1 MDNVGDW
8 IYIVF
13 LIIAAVSGLF
23 GSKNKKKRP
32 TQVLGQPGHD
42 TYQEENTSSEKGFWE
57 MREDVKN
64 VAPKRTSPSKT
75 THKKIKKKKEG
86 KSPNAFLSA
95 EKEIYQPNAGVAHS
109 TPNFPIEEEHSVL
122 EDVEFNNAEELRK
135 AVIYSEILN
144 RKY

>member
-13 LIIAAVSGLF
+13 LIVAAISGLF
-23 GSKNKKKRP
+23 SSKNKKKRP

-42 TYQEENTSSEKGFWE
+42 TYPEENTSSGKGFWE
-57 MREDVKN
+57 ILEEATTPQKPEAST
-64 VAPKRTSPSKT
+64 API
-75 THKKIKKKKEG
+75 HKKKK
-86 KSPNAFLSA
+86 KTPASKPFLST
-95 EKEIYQPNAGVAHS
+95 EQEIQKLKVSSSQPM
-109 TPNFPIEEEHSVL
+109 NFPIEEEHSML
-122 EDVEFNNAEELRK
+122 EDIEFNNAEELRK

>member
-13 LIIAAVSGLF
+13 LIVAAISGLF
-23 GSKNKKKRP
+23 SSKNKKKRP

-42 TYQEENTSSEKGFWE
+42 SYPEENTSSGKGFWE
-57 MREDVKN
+57 ILEEATIPQKPE
-64 VAPKRTSPSKT
+64 APTAPI
-75 THKKIKKKKEG
+75 HKKKKKTPAPKPSFSTGQEIP
-86 KSPNAFLSA
+86 KSKISSS
-95 EKEIYQPNAGVAHS
+95 QPM
-109 TPNFPIEEEHSVL
+109 NFPAEEEHSML
-122 EDVEFNNAEELRK
+122 EDIEFNNAEELRK

>member
-13 LIIAAVSGLF
+13 LIVAAISGLF
-23 GSKNKKKRP
+23 SSKTKKKRP

-42 TYQEENTSSEKGFWE
+42 TYPEENTSSGKGFWE
-57 MREDVKN
+57 ILEEATTPQKPE
-64 VAPKRTSPSKT
+64 APTAPI
-75 THKKIKKKKEG
+75 HKKKK
-86 KSPNAFLSA
+86 KTPASKPFLST
-95 EKEIYQPNAGVAHS
+95 EQEIQKSKVSSSQPM
-109 TPNFPIEEEHSVL
+109 NFPIEEEHSML
-122 EDVEFNNAEELRK
+122 EDIEFNNAEELRK

>member
-13 LIIAAVSGLF
+13 LIVVAISGLF
-23 GSKNKKKRP
+23 SSKNKKKRP

-42 TYQEENTSSEKGFWE
+42 SYPEENTSSGKGFWE
-57 MREDVKN
+57 ILEEATTPQKPE
-64 VAPKRTSPSKT
+64 APTAPI
-75 THKKIKKKKEG
+75 HKKKK
-86 KSPNAFLSA
+86 KTPASKPFLST
-95 EKEIYQPNAGVAHS
+95 EQEIQKSKVSSSQPM
-109 TPNFPIEEEHSVL
+109 NFPAEEEHSML
-122 EDVEFNNAEELRK
+122 EDIEFNNAEELRK

>member
-13 LIIAAVSGLF
+13 LIVAAISGLF
-23 GSKNKKKRP
+23 SSKNKKKRP

-42 TYQEENTSSEKGFWE
+42 TYPEENTSSGKGFWE
-57 MREDVKN
+57 ILEEATTPQKPE
-64 VAPKRTSPSKT
+64 APTAPI
-75 THKKIKKKKEG
+75 HKKKK
-86 KSPNAFLSA
+86 KTPASKPFLST
-95 EKEIYQPNAGVAHS
+95 EQEIQKSKVSSSPI
-109 TPNFPIEEEHSVL
+109 TNFPTEEEHALL
-122 EDVEFNNAEELRK
+122 EDIEFNNAEELRK

>member
-13 LIIAAVSGLF
+13 LIVAAISGLF
-23 GSKNKKKRP
+23 SSKNKKKRP

-42 TYQEENTSSEKGFWE
+42 SYPEENTSSGKGFWE
-57 MREDVKN
+57 ILEEATTPQKPE
-64 VAPKRTSPSKT
+64 APTAQI
-75 THKKIKKKKEG
+75 HKKKK
-86 KSPNAFLSA
+86 KTPASKPFLST
-95 EKEIYQPNAGVAHS
+95 EQEIQKSKVSSSQPM
-109 TPNFPIEEEHSVL
+109 NFPAEEEHSML
-122 EDVEFNNAEELRK
+122 EDIEFNNAEELRK

>member
-13 LIIAAVSGLF
+13 LIVAAISGLF
-23 GSKNKKKRP
+23 SSKNKKKRP

-42 TYQEENTSSEKGFWE
+42 TYPEENTSSGKVFWE
-57 MREDVKN
+57 ILEEATTPQKPE
-64 VAPKRTSPSKT
+64 APTAPI
-75 THKKIKKKKEG
+75 HKKKNKTPASK
-86 KSPNAFLSA
+86 PFLST
-95 EKEIYQPNAGVAHS
+95 EQEIQKSKVSSSQPM
-109 TPNFPIEEEHSVL
+109 NFPAEEEHSML
-122 EDVEFNNAEELRK
+122 EDIEFNNAEELRK

>member
-13 LIIAAVSGLF
+13 LIVAAISGLF
-23 GSKNKKKRP
+23 SSKNKKKRP

-42 TYQEENTSSEKGFWE
+42 TYPEENTSSGKGFWE
-57 MREDVKN
+57 ILEEATTPQKPEAPTAPIHKN
-64 VAPKRTSPSKT
+64 
-75 THKKIKKKKEG
+75 KKKTPASK
-86 KSPNAFLSA
+86 PFLST
-95 EKEIYQPNAGVAHS
+95 EQEIQKSKVSSSQPM
-109 TPNFPIEEEHSVL
+109 NFPIEEEHSML
-122 EDVEFNNAEELRK
+122 EDIEFNNAEELRK